1 MSKKS
6 AGIVLYRINN
16 NTPEFFLVHP
26 GGPFW
31 KNKDLHTWSI
41 PKGEFDEN
49 ENVFQAALREFRE
62 ETGSTIKTEKSI
74 PLTPVKQ
81 KGGKRVYAWGVK
93 GDINP
98 ETIRS
103 NTFEIEW
110 PPKSGKKALFPEVDK
125 GAWFDIEQA
134 KEKINPAQ
142 FAFLEELMRKIK
154 NAKE

>member
-31 KNKDLHTWSI
+31 NNKDLHTWSI

-49 ENVFQAALREFRE
+49 ENAFLAALREFRE
-62 ETGSTIKTEKSI
+62 ETGSPIKAEKSI

-81 KGGKRVYAWGVK
+81 KGGKTVYAWGVK

-125 GAWFDIEQA
+125 GAWFDLEQA

-142 FAFLEELMRKIK
+142 FALLEELMRKIK
-154 NAKE
+154 NGKE